1 MDHTNNMADELILAV
16 DDETNITQ
24 LIRLYLE
31 KEGFRVITSENGLE
45 VFDIIQE
52 QEPSLIILDLMLP
65 GLNGLEVCR
74 KLRAEN
80 NPVAILMLT
89 AKDDDIDKILGL
101 EIGADDYLTKPFNPR
116 ELIARVKAIL
126 RRRERSDQSNER
138 QIRIGDLVIL
148 PARREV
154 FLQGQLI
161 EFRHQEFN
169 LLEVLAEHKGL
180 VMSREKLLNLAWG
193 YDYLGLTRTVD
204 VHIGNIRRKL
214 KQSSVKIETIPSNGY
229 KLVV

>member
-89 AKDDDIDKILGL
+89 ARDDDIDKILGL

>member
-89 AKDDDIDKILGL
+89 ARDDDIDKILGL

-180 VMSREKLLNLAWG
+180 VMSREKLLNLTSIAWPF
-193 YDYLGLTRTVD
+193 
-204 VHIGNIRRKL
+204 
-214 KQSSVKIETIPSNGY
+214 SSMPPT
-229 KLVV
+229 